1 MPPPGIVGFGQAAP
15 RSRLRRYNPLVGISV
30 ILIISLTLLINLD
43 LRVSLIVLAAEVPL
57 IVMSR
62 MTVRQWWAR
71 GWPIALALV
80 VVVLTNLIFSA
91 ASGGTTLMQWGP
103 LHVTSGSL
111 GAACAVAIRL
121 LAMAL
126 PGVLFFA
133 ILEPTDLGD
142 ALITHWRT
150 SPRFAI
156 GSLAAVRMIP
166 LIYDDWQHIKM
177 ARRTR
182 GIAAGINPVRH
193 ARMLTASLVALLVS
207 SVRRATRLAAAM
219 DSRGFD
225 PALGRAQDGPDR
237 APRTLARESFW
248 RRRDTLLIL
257 AAVAVC
263 AGATTYSIIGET
275 FRTIFG

>member
-1 MPPPGIVGFGQAAP
+1 MPPPGLVGFGQAAP
-15 RSRLRRYNPLVGISV
+15 RSLLRQYNPLVGISV
-30 ILIISLTLLINLD
+30 ILVISLTLLINLD
-43 LRVSLIVLAAEVPL
+43 LRVSLIVLAAEIPL
-57 IVMSR
+57 VVMSR
-62 MTVRQWWAR
+62 MTPRQWWAR
-71 GWPIALALV
+71 GWSIALALV

-91 ASGGTTLMQWGP
+91 ASGGTTLLQWGP

-111 GAACAVAIRL
+111 GAASAVTVRL

-142 ALITHWRT
+142 ALITHWHT

-207 SVRRATRLAAAM
+207 SVRRATRLATAM

-225 PALGRAQDGPDR
+225 PVRSDPSTGSGRGR
-237 APRTLARESFW
+237 RTLARESFW
-248 RRRDTLLIL
+248 RRRDTLLV
-257 AAVAVC
+257 VATLVVC
-263 AGATTYSIIGET
+263 AGATAYSIIGGT

>member
-1 MPPPGIVGFGQAAP
+1 MTPPGLVAMGQAAP
-15 RSRLRRYNPLVGISV
+15 RSLLRRYNPLTGISL
-30 ILIISLTLLINLD
+30 ILVVSLTLLVNLD

-57 IVMSR
+57 VVMSR
-62 MTVRQWWAR
+62 MTARQWWAR
-71 GWPIALALV
+71 GWPIVLALA
-80 VVVLTNLIFSA
+80 VVVLTNIVFASA
-91 ASGGTTLMQWGP
+91 EGGATLVDWGP
-103 LHVTSGSL
+103 LHLTTGTL
-111 GAACAVAIRL
+111 GAACGVAVRL

-133 ILEPTDLGD
+133 ILDPTELGD
-142 ALITHWRT
+142 ALVTHWRA

-182 GIAAGINPVRH
+182 GIAAGINPLRR
-193 ARMLTASLVALLVS
+193 ARMVTASLVALLVS

-225 PALGRAQDGPDR
+225 PVSSGSSR
-237 APRTLARESFW
+237 PRTLARQSLW
-248 RRRDTLLIL
+248 RRRDTLLTL
-257 AAVAVC
+257 ATFAIC
-263 AGATTYSIIGET
+263 IGATAYSVLSGT